1 MGLYFRGEPFEP
13 CEGDNNS
20 AAIVH
25 FTLSCSD
32 LTASFAC
39 DFTYIFDFSVG
50 DLCPE
55 SCGYCPDLL
64 FGHEVIIIN
73 TDTNEEFNYN
83 DNSLPAGNYLVRIT
97 DSINCTI
104 EEGFVIN
111 HPEEV
116 ELDFG
121 YDCLGNCINDLDGD
135 EICDEFE
142 IEGCDD
148 NSACN
153 YNPHNS
159 MWRDYISCADDC
171 GFLWGQ

>member
-1 MGLYFRGEPFEP
+1 M
-13 CEGDNNS
+13 
-20 AAIVH
+20 
-25 FTLSCSD
+25 
-32 LTASFAC
+32 
-39 DFTYIFDFSVG
+39 G

-64 FGHEVIIIN
+64 FGYEVIIIN

-104 EEGFVIN
+104 EESFVIN

-153 YNPHNS
+153 YNPLHK
-159 MWRDYISCADDC
+159 
-171 GFLWGQ
+171 Q